1 MNASLEQHLRSRAS
15 ELAEACTRCGK
26 CVDVCP
32 VVPYGAAAGSPSEHV
47 VKDLVRFLVAEEP
60 LSVASSAWL
69 HACNGCGDCISAC
82 PASINPRQML
92 LLASIKESSV
102 SPHVPQL
109 FRRMSRAIRVMTAM
123 QLVPQEFAKL
133 FVPPAPRRVEAVF
146 YVGCNALRTP
156 HLLFNTMH
164 VLDALE
170 IDYEVV
176 GGPSACC
183 GTIHT
188 KWQGDLST
196 GARLTTATL
205 ARFEGFKPQRVLNW
219 CPSCQLHLGEA
230 VQGYAST
237 TFDFDHVTAY
247 LTTHIERLRQKFVR
261 PIARRVVLHAHRG
274 YQQVGADVERL
285 LGAIP
290 GLQVVDTVYES
301 SYTCGSA
308 GCSKCP
314 ELQSKEHAQLLARLQ
329 ETAADMLVTLYHGCH
344 MMFAA
349 EAKQGTFDVVNFT
362 DLLAAALGVTAHQD
376 TFKRWQALGDPRQ
389 VAREAQEYLKENG
402 LDFDVAWIERQ
413 LVDLFTASEFSG
425 GAGCAPYPKPPAAL
439 RGGT

>member
-1 MNASLEQHLRSRAS
+1 M
-15 ELAEACTRCGK
+15 
-26 CVDVCP
+26 
-32 VVPYGAAAGSPSEHV
+32 VPYGAAAGSPSEHV
-47 VKDLVRFLVAEEP
+47 VTDVVRFLVEGEP
-60 LSVASSAWL
+60 LSDASSAWL
-69 HACNGCGDCISAC
+69 HDCNGCGDCIPAC

-92 LLASIKESSV
+92 LLANIKESSV
-102 SPHVPQL
+102 SPRAPQL

-123 QLVPQEFAKL
+123 QLVPKEFAKL
-133 FVPPAPRRVEAVF
+133 FVPAAPRRVEAVF
-146 YVGCNALRTP
+146 YLGCNALRTP

-219 CPSCQLHLGEA
+219 CPSCRLHLGEA

-237 TFDFDHVTAY
+237 SFDFDHVTAY
-247 LTTHIERLRQKFVR
+247 LATHIERLRQMFVR
-261 PIARRVVLHAHRG
+261 PIAKRVVLHAHRG
-274 YQQVGADVERL
+274 YRQVGEDVARL
-285 LGAIP
+285 LRAIP
-290 GLQVVDTVYES
+290 ELKVIDTVYES

-308 GCSKCP
+308 GCSKSP
-314 ELQSKEHAQLLARLQ
+314 ELQSKEHAELLARVK
-329 ETAADMLVTLYHGCH
+329 ESGADMLVTLYHGCH
-344 MMFAA
+344 MMLAA
-349 EAKQGTFDVVNFT
+349 EAKHGSFDVVNFT
-362 DLLAAALGVTAHQD
+362 DLLATALGAPAHHD
-376 TFKRWQALGDPRQ
+376 MFKHWQALGDPRQ
-389 VAREAQEYLKENG
+389 VAREAQEYLRANG

-413 LVDLFTASEFSG
+413 LFDLFTASEFSG
-425 GAGCAPYPKPPAAL
+425 GAGCAPFPKSSVAL
-439 RGGT
+439 RDGA